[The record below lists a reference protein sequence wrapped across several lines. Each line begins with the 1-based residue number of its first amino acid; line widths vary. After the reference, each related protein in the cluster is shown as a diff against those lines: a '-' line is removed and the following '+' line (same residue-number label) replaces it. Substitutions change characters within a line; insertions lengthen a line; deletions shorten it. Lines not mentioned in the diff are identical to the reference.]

1 MQEQPELCYVSLK
14 KGCPFWYSNL
24 WTERRN
30 SAAETEKCKFDINKH
45 VHLSITN
52 FTNIQE
58 HLCPVL
64 LSTPCKYKQFS
75 FQKSVFRLKFWVAW
89 LPIQEFSFNSPF
101 LFTESN
107 KKEKPFV
114 FSFEQ
119 ISSLD
124 WAAWK
129 AWISLLHTGNLC
141 WCFLPWKSFPG
152 IPQRALP
159 PYLELRPAWACL
171 SQSLGWPPYQW
182 GWYGERCVL
191 SLSPAPH
198 GT

>member
-14 KGCPFWYSNL
+14 KGCPVWYSNL

-45 VHLSITN
+45 VRLSKTN

-89 LPIQEFSFNSPF
+89 LPIQEFSINSPF

-114 FSFEQ
+114 FSFEGLGSMQ
-119 ISSLD
+119 GMYKPSSYRKPLLMFLTLKVLSRYSPASTAPISRTPSCMGMLIWIIGLTPLPVRVIWREVCPVFISSTS
-124 WAAWK
+124 W
-129 AWISLLHTGNLC
+129 N
-141 WCFLPWKSFPG
+141 
-152 IPQRALP
+152 
-159 PYLELRPAWACL
+159 
-171 SQSLGWPPYQW
+171 
-182 GWYGERCVL
+182 
-191 SLSPAPH
+191 
-198 GT
+198 